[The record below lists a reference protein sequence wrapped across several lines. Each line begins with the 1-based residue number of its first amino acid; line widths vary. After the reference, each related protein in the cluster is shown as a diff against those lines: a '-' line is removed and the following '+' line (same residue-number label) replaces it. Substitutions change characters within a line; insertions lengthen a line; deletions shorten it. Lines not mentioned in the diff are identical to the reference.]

1 MPSVRIALATY
12 LDTVRLYAYEIANVK
27 SGIFPTD
34 DPQILL
40 QQPNVWFQKEAD
52 WVEVLNAGLV
62 IIQQYVDVVNQW
74 ITHIRGFVHNLQLT
88 GTEFRQVVENQGGM
102 TKLLQTKTYD
112 EKYLHWVLE
121 DASEEVER
129 LALVTRGLLE
139 QAPRLVTLTDQ
150 IQGTFMENV
159 KQVTQTWTDHNLTE
173 LYQKL
178 IALLEASITS
188 KNLPETIKHL
198 GTYGDT
204 IIIVLASNPLFADE
218 VSVDLTSL
226 ELFQEVKNDIEK
238 LVQSTQDFREFVRLR
253 SIAYQRFLEH
263 IQALIQA
270 FLLSPKDVDP
280 WMSQFVKDASQSAL
294 DLLPQKI
301 PTDTLPLAFLQAEDA
316 QNDWV
321 TISTKLKP
329 LRQSAF
335 KLNEVLQ
342 SPAIAQFLTA
352 DQQRR
357 EITKTW
363 LPKMLK
369 KYQALRETI

>member
-1 MPSVRIALATY
+1 MSSVRIALAEY
-12 LDTVRLYAYEIANVK
+12 LDTVREYAYEIANVK
-27 SGIFPTD
+27 SGIFPID

-52 WVEVLNAGLV
+52 WVEVLNEGLV
-62 IIQQYVDVVNQW
+62 IIQQYVDVVSQW

-102 TKLLQTKTYD
+102 TELLQTKTYD
-112 EKYLHWVLE
+112 EEYLHWVLK

-129 LALVTRGLLE
+129 LAIATRELLE
-139 QAPRLVTLTDQ
+139 QAPRLVALTDQ
-150 IQGTFMENV
+150 IQGTFMESV
-159 KQVTQTWTDHNLTE
+159 KQVTQTWTEHNLSE

-178 IALLEASITS
+178 IALLEASTTS
-188 KNLPETIKHL
+188 KKLPDTIKHL
-198 GTYGDT
+198 ATYGDT
-204 IIIVLASNPLFADE
+204 IILILASTPLFTDE
-218 VSVDLTSL
+218 VNVDLTSL
-226 ELFQEVKNDIEK
+226 DLFQEVKNDIEK

-253 SIAYQRFLEH
+253 GIAYQRFLEH
-263 IQALIQA
+263 IKALIQA

-280 WMSQFVKDASQSAL
+280 WMSQFVLDKSQSAL
-294 DLLPQKI
+294 DMLPKEI

-321 TISTKLKP
+321 AISTKLKP

-363 LPKMLK
+363 LPKMLT
-369 KYQALRETI
+369 KYQSLREAA

>member
-1 MPSVRIALATY
+1 MSSVRTELAEY

-52 WVEVLNAGLV
+52 WVEVLIEGLV
-62 IIQQYVDVVNQW
+62 IIQQYVDVMNHW

-88 GTEFRQVVENQGGM
+88 GPEFRQVVENQGGM
-102 TKLLQTKTYD
+102 TELLQTKTYD
-112 EKYLHWVLE
+112 EEYLHWVLE

-129 LALVTRGLLE
+129 LAIATRGLLE
-139 QAPRLVTLTDQ
+139 QAPRLVALTDK

-159 KQVTQTWTDHNLTE
+159 KQVTQTWTQHNLSE

-178 IALLEASITS
+178 IALLEASKTS
-188 KNLPETIKHL
+188 KNLPDTIKHL

-204 IIIVLASNPLFADE
+204 IIIVLTSTPLFTNE

-263 IQALIQA
+263 IKALIQV
-270 FLLSPKDVDP
+270 FLLSPKEVDP
-280 WMSQFVKDASQSAL
+280 WMSQFVQDASKSAL
-294 DLLPQKI
+294 DMLPKEI

-321 TISTKLKP
+321 AISTKLKP
-329 LRQSAF
+329 LRQNAF

-357 EITKTW
+357 DITKTW
-363 LPKMLK
+363 LPKMLT
-369 KYQALRETI
+369 KYQSLREAT

>member
-1 MPSVRIALATY
+1 MSSVRIALAEY
-12 LDTVRLYAYEIANVK
+12 LDTVRVYAYEIAEVK

-34 DPQILL
+34 DPLILL

-52 WVEVLNAGLV
+52 WVEVLFEGLGIV
-62 IIQQYVDVVNQW
+62 QQYVDVVSQW

-102 TKLLQTKTYD
+102 TELLQTKTYD
-112 EKYLHWVLE
+112 EEYLHWVLK

-129 LALVTRGLLE
+129 LAVTTRELLE
-139 QAPRLVTLTDQ
+139 HAPRLVTLSDQ
-150 IQGTFMENV
+150 IQGAFMENV
-159 KQVTQTWTDHNLTE
+159 KQVTQTWTEHNLSE

-178 IALLEASITS
+178 IALLEASTTS

-204 IIIVLASNPLFADE
+204 IILVLASTPLFTDE

-226 ELFQEVKNDIEK
+226 DLFQEVKNDIEK

-253 SIAYQRFLEH
+253 GIAYQRFLEH
-263 IQALIQA
+263 IKALIQA

-280 WMSQFVKDASQSAL
+280 WMSQFVQDPSQSAL
-294 DLLPQKI
+294 DILPKEI

-363 LPKMLK
+363 LPKMLT
-369 KYQALRETI
+369 KYQSLREAA

>member
-102 TKLLQTKTYD
+102 TKLLQTKNYD